1 MKQSDKPRKLIQPKI
16 KSMQVRLDKIASRK
30 TKIWWEGYLR
40 NTIEFR
46 GVNLVNIREE
56 LHKWYKSEKIDA
68 LDVTQQL
75 ELASNF
81 FKGNYAEDKLTGV
94 LFLQDYLYKNI
105 DWKILVPKFEKLFS
119 DNLIY
124 DWNVCDWFCVRV
136 LGPMIKENGINCAKA
151 ISKWHNSKNVW
162 QARASLIAFA
172 GLTKDAKYRKIIL
185 DSCKTLI
192 KRNER
197 FAKTAVGWILRVL
210 SKTDKACVI
219 NFLRG
224 NLAYFTLESLGNAV
238 KYFSA
243 ADKKIYYGR
252 LRSANQEV

>member
-1 MKQSDKPRKLIQPKI
+1 MKDAKKI
-16 KSMQVRLDKIASRK
+16 KNLYARLDKISNKK
-30 TKIWWEGYLR
+30 TKIWWERYLR

-56 LHKWYKSEKIDA
+56 LHKWYKSEKIETHS
-68 LDVTQQL
+68 DVEKL
-75 ELASNF
+75 ELALQF
-81 FKGNYAEDKLTGV
+81 FQGKYAEDKLAGV
-94 LFLQDYLYKNI
+94 LFLQDYLYKKT
-105 DWKILVPKFEKLFS
+105 DWKILIPKFEKLYT

-151 ISKWHNSKNVW
+151 LSKWHNSKNVW

-192 KRNER
+192 KRKER

-210 SKTDKACVI
+210 SKTDKACVV
-219 NFLRG
+219 NFLHS
-224 NLAYFTLESLGNAV
+224 NLTYFSLESLRNAV
-238 KYFSA
+238 KCFSNT
-243 ADKKIYYGR
+243 DKKFYLGR
-252 LRSANQEV
+252 LKPASNE